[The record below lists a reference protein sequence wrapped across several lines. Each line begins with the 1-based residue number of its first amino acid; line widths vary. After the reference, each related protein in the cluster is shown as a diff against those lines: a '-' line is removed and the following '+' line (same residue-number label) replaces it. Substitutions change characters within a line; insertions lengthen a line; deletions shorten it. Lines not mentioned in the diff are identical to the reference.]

1 MSLATSTP
9 FPALVL
15 ATLASLAVAGC
26 GVSVSFDDGD
36 TTRRVVT
43 ETVDG
48 DGLRRL
54 DLRTDNG
61 AVEIRGSERADVD
74 VRVVLRERHEGD
86 GEYSI
91 DVDGDR
97 LTVDGECDDGWFGN
111 CSVGFVVE
119 VPTGF
124 EVDATT
130 ENGRITVSE
139 VEGDVRLRSDNGA
152 IDADGLHAS
161 VVDARTDNGRIRLGF
176 RAAPTGV
183 TVDTDNGAIVV
194 RVPDSAGGY
203 AVDADTGNGA
213 IDVDVRID
221 SSAERFIVA
230 HSDNGSIDIDDVRG

>member
-1 MSLATSTP
+1 MSFATSAP
-9 FPALVL
+9 FPTLVL
-15 ATLASLAVAGC
+15 ATLATLAVAGC
-26 GVSVSFDDGD
+26 GVSVSFDGGD

-54 DLRTDNG
+54 ELATDNG
-61 AVEIRGSERADVD
+61 AVEVRGADRDDVD
-74 VRVVLRERHEGD
+74 VRVILQERREGD

-97 LTVDGECDDGWFGN
+97 LVLDGECDSGWFGN
-111 CSVGFVVE
+111 CSVGFVVT

-130 ENGRITVSE
+130 ENGRIVLSDLA
-139 VEGDVRLRSDNGA
+139 GDVRVRSDNGA
-152 IDADGLHAS
+152 IDADGLDAA

-176 RAAPTGV
+176 GAAPTGV

-194 RVPDSAGGY
+194 RVPDTDHAY
-203 AVDADTGNGA
+203 AVDADSDNGA
-213 IDVDVRID
+213 IDVDVRVD

-230 HSDNGSIDIDDVRG
+230 RSDNGSIEIDDVRS